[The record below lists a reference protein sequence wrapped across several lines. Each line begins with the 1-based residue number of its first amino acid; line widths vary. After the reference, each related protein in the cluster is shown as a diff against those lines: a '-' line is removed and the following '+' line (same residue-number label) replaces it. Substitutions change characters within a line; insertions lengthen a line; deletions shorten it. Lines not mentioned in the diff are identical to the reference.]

1 MEIIAEVWRR
11 AVSVQPVPPPT
22 TVVLIAAVALAA
34 VVVPHVWPLTRLMV
48 TVTHEGGH
56 ALVAVLAGRRLKGIR
71 LHSDTSGL
79 TVSQGRSSGP
89 GMVMMLAAG
98 YLGPAILGL
107 GAALLLASGRS
118 VGLLWLI
125 LVVLAA
131 MLLQIRNFYGLLVIL
146 VSGVGVFAVTWN
158 LSPTAQS
165 SVAYLIT
172 WILLIAA
179 PKPVLEL
186 MTQRRRGGT
195 RHSDVDQL
203 AQLTHVPP
211 TVWAVMFLLANLVG
225 LVVGVV
231 VLLPDA
237 PALVADTLGRMTG

>member
-1 MEIIAEVWRR
+1 MEIITEVWRR

-22 TVVLIAAVALAA
+22 TVVLIAVVALTL
-34 VVVPHVWPLTRLMV
+34 VLVPYVWPLARLMV

-56 ALVAVLAGRRLKGIR
+56 AVAAVLAGRRLKGIR

-79 TVSQGRSSGP
+79 TVSQGRASGP
-89 GMVMMLAAG
+89 GMVVMLAAG

-107 GAALLLASGRS
+107 AAALLLASGRS
-118 VGLLWLI
+118 LGLLWGI

-146 VSGVGVFAVTWN
+146 VSGVGVFAVTWF

-165 SVAYLIT
+165 TVAYLIT

-186 MTQRRRGGT
+186 MAQRRHGGAG
-195 RHSDVDQL
+195 HSDVDQL
-203 AQLTHVPP
+203 ARLTRVPG
-211 TVWAVMFLLANLVG
+211 TAWAVLFLLANLVG
-225 LVVGVV
+225 LAVGVV

-237 PALVADTLGRMTG
+237 PALVADTVARLRG